1 MRLARRIAAAAA
13 SALLVL
19 APPAGGAAPLPSNT
33 VRVEVT
39 RDAEGWRGDYAFA
52 RDARAWVFAR
62 SELTRESGK
71 PWRPQAW
78 TIETPGVRIER
89 RGFHDVLVADKG
101 AVPRRVRVR
110 FRPFIEDLRA
120 GYEPA
125 LVFSDGPVAL
135 FTSQFDVAPLA
146 SADMAE
152 TIPHDFEASDIA
164 GDPAF
169 VTFRDPE
176 GPVFY
181 AGKRYPLLT
190 LKETPSYVL
199 FGEAHPMETA
209 DLSAILD
216 PGLPAWIKTSLGS
229 ETPRLLAYY
238 ARELGPREGT
248 RPMVMATWAGASKG
262 RVSMGG
268 SVLPGLVIMAFE
280 GEGVLERSD
289 EAHAYF
295 QWFIAHEAAHFWLGQ
310 TVDYDRADHAW
321 MMEGG
326 ADLLAV
332 RAIAAIDPAYDP
344 RPKLNEAIAQCGALA
359 RSKAVNRANERS
371 EQEAYYACGA
381 VFGLVAEAAANRA
394 RPGTGFAG
402 FWRRLIE
409 GNRADGVV
417 SQDDWLGALAGLGD
431 PSLAVDIRR
440 MAEQGVADPE
450 AAMRSLFD
458 RAGVAYRIDDEGGLG
473 LP

>member
-1 MRLARRIAAAAA
+1 MSLLRRIAAAAGAFLALAWPAVGTAAQA
-13 SALLVL
+13 SD
-19 APPAGGAAPLPSNT
+19 T

-39 RDAEGWRGDYAFA
+39 RDAGGWRADYAFA

-62 SELTRESGK
+62 SELTREGGK

-89 RGFHDVLVADKG
+89 RGFHDVLVASKG
-101 AVPRRVRVR
+101 MVPRKVRVR
-110 FRPFIEDLRA
+110 FRPFTEDLRA

-125 LVFSDGPVAL
+125 LVFSDGPVGI
-135 FTSQFDVAPLA
+135 FSSQFDVAPLA
-146 SADMAE
+146 SAAMAE
-152 TIPHDFEASDIA
+152 AIPYDFDASGIA

-190 LKETPSYVL
+190 LKETPGYVL
-199 FGEAHPMETA
+199 FGAAHPIETP

-216 PGLPAWIKTSLGS
+216 PGLPAWIGTSLGS
-229 ETPRLLAYY
+229 ETPRLLAHY
-238 ARELGPREGT
+238 ARELGPRHGS
-248 RPMVMATWAGASKG
+248 RPMMMATWAGATKG

-280 GEGVLERSD
+280 GERMLAPSAET
-289 EAHAYF
+289 HAYF

-344 RPKLNEAIAQCGALA
+344 RPKLDEAIAQCGALA
-359 RSKAVNRANERS
+359 RGKAVNRANERS

-394 RPGTGFAG
+394 RLGTGFAG

-409 GNRADGVV
+409 RNRADGIV
-417 SQDDWLGALAGLGD
+417 SQDDWLRALAMLGD
-431 PSLAVDIRR
+431 PSLAADIRR
-440 MAEQGVADPE
+440 MAERGVADPE

-458 RAGVAYRIDDEGGLG
+458 RAGVAYRIDDEGRLR